1 MPEPLSTAGLGRIC
15 IDADELALRAKVASE
30 AIVAAFEND
39 ESAEVRRAARFIAK
53 RASRVSLAR
62 LPRLLK

>member
-1 MPEPLSTAGLGRIC
+1 MAPPIPEA
-15 IDADELALRAKVASE
+15 ELILRAKISRE

-39 ESAEVRRAARFIAK
+39 ESAEVRRAARTIAK
-53 RASRVSLAR
+53 HASRVSLAR